1 MARILVLGD
10 LLLDHYKFY
19 KNLRNDPATPDIPVV
34 KLVNEV
40 KVDGGAGYLV
50 RNLKELVDIDVLY
63 FHGSV
68 PTKIRSYMDDR
79 YTFREDIN
87 DEILHS
93 PPLIDEFVDE
103 IKDND
108 YVVISDYHKGTIKY
122 SDIKRILNKC
132 NETNITFID
141 TNHVQPEHEGVDWLK
156 INYETAYE
164 TARESVNVFGKNVA
178 RRVSDKTGTNVIV
191 TRGADGF
198 ITYLVKS
205 KESIYYTKD
214 EYKNGTKHFVDSI
227 GAGDTFFAGFI
238 SALINKEKI
247 IPSLIYADVVAHLS
261 TTQLGTIK
269 VVDKIEADTEYK
281 HIETTTEENGAAI
294 YVHRSIIND

>member
-1 MARILVLGD
+1 MPRILVLGD
-10 LLLDHYKFY
+10 RLLDHYKFY
-19 KNLRNDPATPDIPVV
+19 ETIRNDPATPDIPVV
-34 KLVNEV
+34 KLINEV
-40 KVDGGAGYLV
+40 KVDGGAGNLV
-50 RNLKELVDIDVLY
+50 RSLRELINVDVMH

-68 PTKIRSYMDDR
+68 PVKIRNYMDDR

-87 DEILHS
+87 DKILHS

-122 SDIKRILNKC
+122 SDIKRILTKC

-156 INYETAYE
+156 INYETA
-164 TARESVNVFGKNVA
+164 RESVNIFGINIAKKISA
-178 RRVSDKTGTNVIV
+178 KTRTNVIV
-191 TRGADGF
+191 TKGADGF
-198 ITYLVKS
+198 IAYLRKND
-205 KESIYYTKD
+205 ESIYYTKD

-269 VVDKIEADTEYK
+269 VVDKTEADTEYK
-281 HIETTTEENGAAI
+281 HIETTTEENGGAI
-294 YVHRSIIND
+294 YIHRSIVNEKK